1 MTTEKTTE
9 MTTEKTM
16 EKTTE
21 MTATDLQSR
30 IERFMQWFREL
41 EAQDQVE
48 LMKLVYNEHR
58 IRDVVRS
65 FSGMSVEQ
73 RQSVFQRLGL
83 PNDLLSRIPP
93 PAVSQLGDVE
103 VEWKEWDGSEER

>member
-1 MTTEKTTE
+1 MPMTS
-9 MTTEKTM
+9 
-16 EKTTE
+16 E
-21 MTATDLQSR
+21 MTATDLKSKVEQ
-30 IERFMQWFREL
+30 FMQWFREL
-41 EAQDQVE
+41 TAHDQVE

-65 FSGMSVEQ
+65 FSDMSSEQ

-83 PNDLLSRIPP
+83 PNEMLSRIPP

-103 VEWKEWDGSEER
+103 VEWKEWDGSQKS

>member
-1 MTTEKTTE
+1 MTTE
-9 MTTEKTM
+9 MTTG
-16 EKTTE
+16 KTT
-21 MTATDLQSR
+21 TDLQGR
-30 IERFMQWFREL
+30 IERFVQWFREL
-41 EAQDQVE
+41 DAQDQVE

-93 PAVSQLGDVE
+93 AAVSQLGDVE
-103 VEWKEWDGSEER
+103 VEWKEWDGSQER

>member
-1 MTTEKTTE
+1 
-9 MTTEKTM
+9 
-16 EKTTE
+16 
-21 MTATDLQSR
+21 
-30 IERFMQWFREL
+30 MQWFREL
-41 EAQDQVE
+41 AAHDQVE

-65 FSGMSVEQ
+65 FSDMSSEQ

-83 PNDLLSRIPP
+83 PNEMLSRIPP

-103 VEWKEWDGSEER
+103 VEWKEWDGSQKS

>member
-1 MTTEKTTE
+1 MTS
-9 MTTEKTM
+9 
-16 EKTTE
+16 E
-21 MTATDLQSR
+21 MTATDLKSKVEQ
-30 IERFMQWFREL
+30 FMQWFREL
-41 EAQDQVE
+41 AAPDQVE

-65 FSGMSVEQ
+65 FSDMSSEQ

-83 PNDLLSRIPP
+83 PNEMLSRIPP

-103 VEWKEWDGSEER
+103 VEWKEWDGSQKS

>member
-1 MTTEKTTE
+1 MTTGMTTEKTTG
-9 MTTEKTM
+9 
-16 EKTTE
+16 
-21 MTATDLQSR
+21 MTAEATSADLQAR

-65 FSGMSVEQ
+65 FSGMSAEQ

-103 VEWKEWDGSEER
+103 VEWKEWDGSQER